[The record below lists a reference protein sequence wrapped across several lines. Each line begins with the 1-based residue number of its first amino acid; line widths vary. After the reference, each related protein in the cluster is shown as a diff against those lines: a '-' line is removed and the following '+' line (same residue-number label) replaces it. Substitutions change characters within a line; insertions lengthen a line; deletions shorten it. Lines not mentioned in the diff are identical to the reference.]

1 MPFNLLVQLIDLL
14 IEIGYSLFLLLIL
27 SNSKSLSL
35 LYVHFKRLDFTI
47 QNIDFFHIVRKE
59 EQAHVSVLL
68 DADCIHTKLSVDYSE
83 EVTKYSI

>member
-1 MPFNLLVQLIDLL
+1 MPFNLLVELIDLL
-14 IEIGYSLFLLLIL
+14 IEIGYCLSLFLFH
-27 SNSKSLSL
+27 SKSLSL

-68 DADCIHTKLSVDYSE
+68 DADCIHTKLFVDYSE